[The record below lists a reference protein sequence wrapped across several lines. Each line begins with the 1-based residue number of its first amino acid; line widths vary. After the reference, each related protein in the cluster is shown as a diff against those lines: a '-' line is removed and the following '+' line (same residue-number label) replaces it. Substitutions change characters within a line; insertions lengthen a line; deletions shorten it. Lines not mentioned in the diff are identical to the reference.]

1 MYILKIVRSFYL
13 SMWNSQHVYQDDAY
27 LDSPFFDEDL
37 FFFFIEYSDSN
48 TILDKH
54 EVLYQNNQHKREVTH
69 IILLRVQLNFFSF

>member
-1 MYILKIVRSFYL
+1 MVPIWIYHSLMRIF
-13 SMWNSQHVYQDDAY
+13 
-27 LDSPFFDEDL
+27 

-69 IILLRVQLNFFSF
+69 IILLRVQLIFFSF